1 LQDLGRWLMNI
12 KIFAVSLIA
21 FIFVSCAGQ
30 NNTAFIPE
38 PDFSVYNVPEN
49 FIEKNNIIETR
60 DGAGIN
66 NIPIWLLAYLD
77 GGIGAVEKLDVYKD
91 KYIFIAV
98 KEGDNINVLNKWN
111 DNFSEKLDFPIIAAS
126 RIDKRI
132 ISSAT
137 LYPDNEYGRFYET
150 MIKYAYSTEYTG
162 AAKEDSYWIK
172 IWYERE
178 NTWEYTESYKYFI
191 LITINKTSLQPLI
204 RSMMM
209 RAVSVVTVTNTQT
222 NAIDRL
228 RQNFFE
234 GF

>member
-1 LQDLGRWLMNI
+1 MNI
-12 KIFAVSLIA
+12 KKFAVSLLA
-21 FIFVSCAGQ
+21 FIFISCVGQ
-30 NNTAFIPE
+30 NNTAFTPE
-38 PDFSVYNVPEN
+38 PDFSVYHVSEN

-66 NIPIWLLAYLD
+66 NIPIWLLAYIE
-77 GGIGAVEKLDVYKD
+77 GGIDAVEKLDAYKD
-91 KYIFIAV
+91 KYIFIAIN
-98 KEGDNINVLNKWN
+98 EGENITVLNKWIE
-111 DNFSEKLDFPIIAAS
+111 NFSETLDFPIIAAS

-162 AAKEDSYWIK
+162 AVKEDSYWIK

-178 NTWEYTESYKYFI
+178 NTWEYAESYKFFI
-191 LITINKTSLQPLI
+191 LITINKTLLQPLI

-209 RAVSVVTVTNTQT
+209 RAASIVTVTNTQ
-222 NAIDRL
+222 NSAIDRL
-228 RQNFFE
+228 RQTFFE

>member
-1 LQDLGRWLMNI
+1 MNI
-12 KIFAVSLIA
+12 KRFAVSLIA
-21 FIFVSCAGQ
+21 VIFVSCVGQ
-30 NNTAFIPE
+30 NNTAFTPE
-38 PDFSVYNVPEN
+38 PDFSVYHVSEN

-66 NIPIWLLAYLD
+66 NIPNWLLAYID
-77 GGIGAVEKLDVYKD
+77 GGIEAVEKLDAYKD

-98 KEGDNINVLNKWN
+98 NEGENITVLNKWIE
-111 DNFSEKLDFPIIAAS
+111 NFSENLDFPIIAAS

-162 AAKEDSYWIK
+162 AEKEDSYWIK
-172 IWYERE
+172 IWFERE
-178 NTWEYTESYKYFI
+178 NTWEYAESYKFFI

-209 RAVSVVTVTNTQT
+209 RAASIVTVTNTQN

-228 RQNFFE
+228 RQTFFE

>member
-1 LQDLGRWLMNI
+1 MNI

>member
-1 LQDLGRWLMNI
+1 MNI
-12 KIFAVSLIA
+12 RGFAILPAALIFI
-21 FIFVSCAGQ
+21 SCVGQ
-30 NNTAFIPE
+30 NNTAFTPD
-38 PDFSVYNVPEN
+38 PDFTVYNVSEN

-60 DGAGIN
+60 DGAGIS
-66 NIPIWLLAYLD
+66 NIPIWLLAYID
-77 GGIGAVEKLDVYKD
+77 GGVEAVEKLDAYKE

-98 KEGDNINVLNKWN
+98 NEGENITVLNKWIE
-111 DNFSEKLDFPIIAAS
+111 NFSETLDFPIIAAS

-150 MIKYAYSTEYTG
+150 MIKYAYGAEYIG

-172 IWYERE
+172 VWYERD
-178 NTWEYTESYKYFI
+178 NTWEYAESYKFFI

-204 RSMMM
+204 RGMMM
-209 RAVSVVTVTNTQT
+209 RAASIVTVTNAQ
-222 NAIDRL
+222 NSAIDRL
-228 RQNFFE
+228 RQTFFE